1 MSFISDLVEGVVD
14 GALKDILK
22 KTTGTSKRTRR
33 RKRTTSTS
41 SATLRQIEKLLRP
54 AKKQTSRKRTVRS
67 RSKVRRRT

>member
-22 KTTGTSKRTRR
+22 KTTGTSKRARR

-67 RSKVRRRT
+67 RSKVRRRA

>member
-1 MSFISDLVEGVVD
+1 MSLISDLVQGVVD

-22 KTTGTSKRTRR
+22 KTSGTSKRARR
-33 RKRTTSTS
+33 RKRTASSS

-67 RSKVRRRT
+67 RSKVRRSA

>member
-67 RSKVRRRT
+67 RSKVRRRA

>member
-1 MSFISDLVEGVVD
+1 MSLISDLVQGVVD